1 MHAASISGKN
11 AEDQSDVWDV
21 RALGLCM
28 LIYRFLTG
36 EDDAAFCHRITQAL
50 SEGWELYGPPTYA
63 FDGHNKKM
71 KAGQAVTRV
80 VKDQPYDP
88 DKKLSDF

>member
-1 MHAASISGKN
+1 MHVAWISAKN
-11 AEDQSDVWDV
+11 AEYQSGVINAD
-21 RALGLCM
+21 ALGLCM

-36 EDDAAFCHRITQAL
+36 EDDAAFCHRVTKAL

-63 FDGHNKKM
+63 FDGHNKRM

-88 DKKLSDF
+88 DKKLVDF

>member
-1 MHAASISGKN
+1 MHAVSINGKN
-11 AEDQSDVWDV
+11 AEYQSGVWDV
-21 RALGLCM
+21 HALGLCM

-36 EDDAAFCHRITQAL
+36 EDDAAFCHRVTKAL

-80 VKDQPYDP
+80 VNDQPYDP
-88 DKKLSDF
+88 DKKLVDF